1 MMTVIDEITETILQ
15 LFKSDVTTYRISKE
29 TGISI
34 SSIDRYRDNTSSL
47 ENMTLKIAGKLCDY
61 AEKAKGEGLL

>member
-1 MMTVIDEITETILQ
+1 MIKEVEKTIQQ

-29 TGISI
+29 TGIRI
-34 SSIDRYRDNTSSL
+34 SVIDGYRNNTSKL

-61 AEKAKGEGLL
+61 AEKAKGESLL

>member
-1 MMTVIDEITETILQ
+1 MIKEVEKTIQQ
-15 LFKSDVTTYRISKE
+15 LFESDVTTYRISKE
-29 TGISI
+29 TGIRI
-34 SSIDRYRDNTSSL
+34 SVIDGYRNNTSKL